1 MKVPVYSIDGTKK
14 GEANLGR
21 AFVKPLRK
29 DMIKKAVLVE
39 RANAK
44 QPYGTDPIAGQR
56 TSAMYKGRRGIRGSM
71 MNREMS
77 RMKRITGG
85 GFLRWRARAIPG
97 VVKGRKAHPPKSV
110 KNWTM
115 KINKKERLLALLSA
129 ISGTT
134 DRELVGKRGHAVD
147 DVKHIPLVID
157 DKFQELKKNKDVTK
171 TLKALGFDGE
181 LQRCSVSKVRAG
193 VGKLRGRRKIR
204 RKGPLI
210 VVSEDRGVAKAASN
224 IPGVEVTTPKEL
236 SVSML
241 APGTTPGRLTVWTKS
256 AAEAVDKLAA

>member
-1 MKVPVYSIDGTKK
+1 MKAPVYDVNGTKK
-14 GEANLGR
+14 GEVTIGK
-21 AFVKPLRK
+21 AFLKPLRT
-29 DMIKKAVLVE
+29 DVIKRAVLVE
-39 RANAK
+39 RTNAR
-44 QPYGTDPIAGQR
+44 QPYGSDPIAGQR

-97 VVKGRKAHPPKSV
+97 VVKGRKAHPPKAE

-115 KINKKERLLALLSA
+115 KINKKERLKALLSA

-134 DRELVGKRGHAVD
+134 DRELVGKRGHVVD
-147 DVKHIPLVID
+147 DVKHIPLVLE
-157 DKFQELKKNKDVTK
+157 DKFQELKKNKEVVK
-171 TLKALGFDGE
+171 TLKALGLEAE
-181 LQRCSVSKVRAG
+181 LERCTVSKVRAG
-193 VGKLRGRRKIR
+193 IGKLRGRRKIK

-210 VVSEDRGVAKAASN
+210 VVSDDKGVAKAANN
-224 IPGVEVTTPKEL
+224 IPGVDVTTPKEL
-236 SVSML
+236 TVSML

-256 AAEAVDKLAA
+256 AVEAVDKLAA